1 MIDKR
6 INYAWGGPGGKSPG
20 TSASGGSRH
29 TSGGGGGGGPPG
41 GGDRQMTYTAPRP
54 VTTAKAPPSIL
65 SKPAPTTD
73 AKETHVSDQYTDK
86 GITHDL
92 GDGSVME
99 DVYKKPDLR
108 TEKEK
113 EEDWEKDQDWDL
125 IKEMSDKGYD
135 FDEIQSAVEKGL
147 TTKAPTTS
155 TRRQD
160 LIDYGLNAVKN
171 IVPETG
177 LEKSLL
183 NRMKSFAP
191 ETQTGLGSL
200 GNYFNPGKMMTN
212 YALNKMGLGML
223 NPILGLASLFGFKNP
238 LSNIGTKFAGVPRK
252 EQPVVGGR
260 REDTPQNVMQASIKK
275 FQPTESQVMQMAEI
289 QRKRDILQSYADQK
303 GLNEKG
309 MNTLAQMNQLINQY
323 QVNPAN
329 IWT

>member
-6 INYAWGGPGGKSPG
+6 INYRFGGGYQGSSAGPVDRGGG
-20 TSASGGSRH
+20 RQE
-29 TSGGGGGGGPPG
+29 SGGGGGGRDHSPAP
-41 GGDRQMTYTAPRP
+41 APRP

-73 AKETHVSDQYTDK
+73 ARETYISDQYTDK

-113 EEDWEKDQDWDL
+113 DEDWERDQDWDL
-125 IKEMSDKGYD
+125 IKEMSDKGHD
-135 FDEIQSAVEKGL
+135 FEEIQGAVEKGL

-191 ETQTGLGSL
+191 DTKTGLGSL

-289 QRKRDILQSYADQK
+289 QRKRDILQSYSDQK

-309 MNTLAQMNQLINQY
+309 MNTLAQMNQLIDQY
-323 QVNPAN
+323 QVKPES